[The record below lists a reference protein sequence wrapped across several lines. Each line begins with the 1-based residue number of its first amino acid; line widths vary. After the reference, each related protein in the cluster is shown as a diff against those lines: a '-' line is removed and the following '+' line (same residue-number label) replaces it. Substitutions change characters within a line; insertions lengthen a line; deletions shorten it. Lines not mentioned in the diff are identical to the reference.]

1 MSNDLALLE
10 EKIHQLSPLILAKVE
25 DYIDLLLNTTK
36 TNQNTLPRD
45 VGGSLKEYAQ
55 IYIPLNEVREQARQE
70 HFYDRFASR

>member
-10 EKIHQLSPLILAKVE
+10 EKIHQLPPMLLEKVE
-25 DYIDLLLNTTK
+25 DYIDLLLNATK

-55 IYIPLNEVREQARQE
+55 IYIPLHEVREQVRQE
-70 HFYDRFASR
+70 CFHERFASR